1 MEYVVDV
8 LDLADGTHQHSGAD
22 AANGDEVRKFICAS

>member
-8 LDLADGTHQHSGAD
+8 LDLAHGACQHRSAD
-22 AANGDEVRKFICAS
+22 PANGDEVRKLI

>member
-8 LDLADGTHQHSGAD
+8 LDLADGADQHREAD
-22 AANGDEVRKFICAS
+22 ASNGDEVKELI